1 MLGRTVEEGADVAVP
16 PIGMGVIEVN
26 RIGSGRRFG
35 SVLRVGH
42 EGVPMALLFVDKF
55 RWVRRQGQQP
65 VRSLVAGKTRVT
77 ELEPIQAADCDV
89 FVVGGG
95 PAGSTI
101 AALLAER
108 GHRVILAEKDRHPR
122 FHIGESLLPHNL
134 PLLDRLGVRD
144 KVEASAMH
152 KYGIEF
158 VSPYHGK
165 TVKYDFGRAYDK
177 RFPYSFQVRRSSF
190 DHMLLQNAAAKGA
203 TVIEECRVGGVA
215 FPENDAVLITSQGP
229 DGAPLHWRARFVVDA
244 SGRDTLLAGQMGKK
258 ERNPRNNSAAIFGH
272 FTGARRLPGKDEGN
286 ITIVWFNDG
295 WFWFIPLADG
305 TTSVGAVCP
314 ADVFKKRGS
323 DLPGF
328 FRQLIASSPEIA
340 DRLRDAELV
349 GDVTATGN
357 YSYISRQ
364 TSGDR
369 FLMVGDARAFI
380 DPVFSTGV
388 YLAMLGAFAA
398 ADAVEGCLRAPRK
411 AARLLRRYDAETERA
426 LGAFTWFIYRIREPA
441 MRNLFMSPR
450 NIFRVE
456 EAVLAI
462 LAGAIDD
469 GWPVRA
475 RLYLFR
481 LIYYVTKLSH
491 LRFRLTGD
499 PRRLYGGKRE
509 ALGS

>member
-1 MLGRTVEEGADVAVP
+1 
-16 PIGMGVIEVN
+16 
-26 RIGSGRRFG
+26 
-35 SVLRVGH
+35 
-42 EGVPMALLFVDKF
+42 MALLFAGKF
-55 RWVRRQGQQP
+55 RRLCRHGQQP
-65 VRSLVAGKTRVT
+65 AWPPVVGKTSVT
-77 ELEPIQAADCDV
+77 EREHISGTDCDV
-89 FVVGGG
+89 FVIGGG
-95 PAGSTI
+95 PAGST
-101 AALLAER
+101 AATLLAER

-165 TVKYDFGRAYDK
+165 SVKYDFARAYDK
-177 RFPYSFQVRRSSF
+177 RFPYSFQVTRSSF

-203 TVIEECRVGGVA
+203 TVIEDCRVSSVA
-215 FPENDAVLITSQGP
+215 FPENDAVLITAEGP
-229 DGAPLHWRARFVVDA
+229 DGAALHWRARFVVDA

-272 FTGARRLPGKDEGN
+272 FTGARRLPGKDAGN
-286 ITIVWFNDG
+286 ITIVWFDNG

-314 ADVFKKRGS
+314 AAFFKNRGS
-323 DLPGF
+323 DLPDF
-328 FRQLIASSPEIA
+328 FRRLIASSPEMA
-340 DRLRDAELV
+340 DRLRDAELA

-357 YSYISRQ
+357 YSYISKQ

-369 FLMVGDARAFI
+369 FLMVGDACAFI

-398 ADAVEGCLRAPRK
+398 ADAVEGCLHAPHR
-411 AARLLRRYDAETERA
+411 AARLLRRYDAQTQRA

-462 LAGAIDD
+462 LAGAIAD

-499 PRRLYGGKRE
+499 PRRLYGGRRE
-509 ALGS
+509 ALER